1 MDNVLSKQAK
11 AERKRKMKTETVKEI
26 ASKRG
31 ISIQAN
37 ITYVTLLTDTRTIS
51 LNLTVA
57 GNVGHTRKQV
67 ERICDNLVA
76 GRIGI
81 QRK

>member
-1 MDNVLSKQAK
+1 MKRNESKQG
-11 AERKRKMKTETVKEI
+11 ESRKELVMKIETVKEI

-37 ITYVTLLTDTRTIS
+37 ITYVTLLTDTKTIQ

-67 ERICDNLVA
+67 ERICDNLSS

>member
-1 MDNVLSKQAK
+1 M
-11 AERKRKMKTETVKEI
+11 KMKTETVKEI